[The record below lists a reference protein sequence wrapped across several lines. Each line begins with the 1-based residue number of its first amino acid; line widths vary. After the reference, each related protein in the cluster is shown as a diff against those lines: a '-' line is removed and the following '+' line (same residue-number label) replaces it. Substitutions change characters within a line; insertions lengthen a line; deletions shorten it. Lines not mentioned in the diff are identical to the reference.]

1 MGYKGVDRV
10 VTIFI
15 TKQGGHYNIEV
26 NPELSA
32 VWYGDTVHWKV
43 QGAPRGVK
51 VTVGNMTRF
60 DPPPSVLL
68 RPGKMP
74 IVKPRAIR
82 LGGAKRN
89 PQSLRYKTKKSDRG
103 AYKYDVL
110 FDGVP
115 VLDPEL
121 EIKGPGGK

>member
-1 MGYKGVDRV
+1 MKYKGVDRV
-10 VTIFI
+10 ITIFI
-15 TKQGGHYNIEV
+15 TKHGSHYDIEV
-26 NPELSA
+26 NPEFSEA
-32 VWYGDTVHWKV
+32 WYGDTVHWKV

-51 VTVGNMTRF
+51 VTVGNLTRF

-68 RPGKMP
+68 RNG
-74 IVKPRAIR
+74 IASIAKPRGIR
-82 LGGAKRN
+82 PGGAKGN
-89 PQSLRYKTKKSDRG
+89 SQALKYKTRKSDWG

>member
-1 MGYKGVDRV
+1 MKYAGVDRV

-15 TKQGGHYNIEV
+15 TKEGSHHNIEV
-26 NPELSA
+26 TPDLAE

-43 QGAPRGVK
+43 QGAPRGVN
-51 VTVGNMTRF
+51 VTVGNITRF
-60 DPPPSVLL
+60 DPAPGVLL
-68 RPGKMP
+68 RPGKLP

-82 LGGAKRN
+82 LGGARRN

-121 EIKGPGGK
+121 EIRGPGGR

>member
-1 MGYKGVDRV
+1 MGYTGVDRV

-26 NPELSA
+26 NPELSE

-68 RPGKMP
+68 RNG
-74 IVKPRAIR
+74 IASIAKPRGIR
-82 LGGAKRN
+82 PGGAKGN
-89 PQSLRYKTKKSDRG
+89 SQALKYKTRKSDWG